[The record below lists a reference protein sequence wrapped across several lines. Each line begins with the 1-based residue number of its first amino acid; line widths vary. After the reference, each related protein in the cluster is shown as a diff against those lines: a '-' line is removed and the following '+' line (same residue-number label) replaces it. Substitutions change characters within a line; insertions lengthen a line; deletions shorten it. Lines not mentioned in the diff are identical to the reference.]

1 MTFDLPW
8 PPSVNHYWRRT
19 EKKHLAISTKGE
31 RFRRDVADALLEQ
44 QGAGWRTHVDPDARY
59 RVHITAAPPDRR
71 RRDLDNLCK
80 AVLDALEHANVFR
93 DDAQIDDLHIIRAP
107 AGRPGRLHVSLEVL
121 T

>member
-1 MTFDLPW
+1 MTLDLPW

-19 EKKHLAISTKGE
+19 EKKHLAISAKGK

-44 QGAGWRTHVDPDARY
+44 HGAGWRAHVDPEARL
-59 RVHITAAPPDRR
+59 RVHITARPPDRI
-71 RRDLDNLCK
+71 RRDLDNVLK
-80 AVLDALEHANVFR
+80 ATLDALEHASVFR

-107 AGRPGRLHVSLEVL
+107 AARPGRLRVALEVL